1 MTWDS
6 FIAQETQ
13 KDYFIQLLNQLEK
26 ERAQYTIYPR
36 QDNTYRAFNETPFD
50 EVKVIIL
57 GQDPYHGGQANGLA
71 FAVNKGVSIPPSLR
85 NICKEIEDDI
95 GEPSETSRMLTSW
108 AAQGVFLLNSTLTV
122 REGQAN
128 SHSKLWWHVF
138 TDNAIKALN
147 EDNRPKVF
155 ILWGNFAKKK
165 RELITNP
172 NHLILEAAHPSPLSA
187 NRGFFGCKHF
197 SKTNEFLK
205 STGQKEIVW

>member
-6 FIAQETQ
+6 FIAQETR

-36 QDNTYRAFNETPFD
+36 TDNTYRAFNETPFD

-95 GEPSETSRMLTSW
+95 GKPSETSRMLTSW

-147 EDNRPKVF
+147 EDDRPKVF
-155 ILWGNFAKKK
+155 MLWGNFAKKK
-165 RELITNP
+165 KELVTNP

-187 NRGFFGCKHF
+187 TRGFFGCKHF
-197 SKTNEFLK
+197 SKANEFLK
-205 STGQKEIVW
+205 STGQKEIIW